1 MPSRRVPQLSFSSRV
16 TYCRSSG
23 DFIGQDQVEC
33 GLNGRGKTS
42 LLTYLLTRSGRDAL
56 GANVWGWMTASHHPG
71 GMNRRIPPRQ
81 LPGVAGRL

>member
-1 MPSRRVPQLSFSSRV
+1 VPSRRVPQLSFSSRV

-42 LLTYLLTRSGRDAL
+42 LLTYLLDL
-56 GANVWGWMTASHHPG
+56 GAMPSAPTY
-71 GMNRRIPPRQ
+71 
-81 LPGVAGRL
+81 GVG